1 MSGMCRVTKC
11 YKVVGLHYVVWWHR
25 CRKQSG
31 SVKAILC
38 GVQSAAG
45 NVMILLQP
53 KRELFKSTFLFLHI
67 LYSGKLSK
75 EKTFVNW

>member
-1 MSGMCRVTKC
+1 MPGTCRVTKC

-38 GVQSAAG
+38 GVQSAAE
-45 NVMILLQP
+45 NFMILLQRN
-53 KRELFKSTFLFLHI
+53 RELFKSTHL
-67 LYSGKLSK
+67 
-75 EKTFVNW
+75 